1 MSNKKLLQAA
11 QELLNKLEGG
21 KEFPSKYVYDRL
33 VVASEKHPKDI
44 MINTMRD
51 VIQKKAS
58 AQAFISQKEIGSQCV
73 EEAFPTIQW
82 GGRS

>member
-44 MINTMRD
+44 KGLFFKIFF
-51 VIQKKAS
+51 
-58 AQAFISQKEIGSQCV
+58 AFNI
-73 EEAFPTIQW
+73 
-82 GGRS
+82 